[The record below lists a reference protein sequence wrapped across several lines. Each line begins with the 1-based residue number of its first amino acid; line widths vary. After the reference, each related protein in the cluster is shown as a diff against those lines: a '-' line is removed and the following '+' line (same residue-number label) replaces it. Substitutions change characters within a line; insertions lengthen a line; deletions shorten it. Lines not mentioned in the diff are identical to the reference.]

1 MAWSFTSDRP
11 VYLQIAERIRRSV
24 LSGEYPPGG
33 QIPSVRQL
41 ALEAAVNPNT
51 VQHAFSDLENE
62 GIILSRGTQG
72 RFVTEDRQVIEHCR
86 QEIAMDCVRGFLRD
100 LTQLAIQPEQAITMI
115 KEVVNEHTGM

>member
-72 RFVTEDRQVIEHCR
+72 RFVTEDRQVIEQCR
-86 QEIAMDCVRGFLRD
+86 QEIAMDCVRDFLRD